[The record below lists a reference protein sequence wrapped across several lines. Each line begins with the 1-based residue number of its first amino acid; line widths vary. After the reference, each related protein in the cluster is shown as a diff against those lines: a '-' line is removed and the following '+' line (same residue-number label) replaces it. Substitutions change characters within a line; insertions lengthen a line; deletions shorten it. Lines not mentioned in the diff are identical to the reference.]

1 LRYEND
7 GIVDTPA
14 ARPGHDG
21 AGVHPPFEPREY
33 KAIDVAAGPFCTFAI
48 GKQMDGPFLG
58 APESE
63 EINDILRGLRKQLLA
78 QETLLKFFG
87 LHEKQ

>member
-1 LRYEND
+1 
-7 GIVDTPA
+7 
-14 ARPGHDG
+14 
-21 AGVHPPFEPREY
+21 
-33 KAIDVAAGPFCTFAI
+33 
-48 GKQMDGPFLG
+48 MDGPFLG
-58 APESE
+58 APEGE